1 MTVTL
6 LRKGKLEYYMLLRLE
21 IASLFNK
28 NAISVER
35 SLTLKEEDFGPRKI
49 KRVLNL
55 EKLVILGVSAEA
67 HKQ

>member
-1 MTVTL
+1 
-6 LRKGKLEYYMLLRLE
+6 MLLRLE
-21 IASLFNK
+21 VASLFSK

-35 SLTLKEEDFGPRKI
+35 NLTLKEEDFGPRKI

-67 HKQ
+67 HMQ